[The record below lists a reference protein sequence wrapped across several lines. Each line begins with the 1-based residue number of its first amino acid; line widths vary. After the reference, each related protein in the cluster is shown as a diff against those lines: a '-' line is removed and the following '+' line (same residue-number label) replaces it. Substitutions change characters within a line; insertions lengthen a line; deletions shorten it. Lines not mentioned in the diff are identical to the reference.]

1 MIIYN
6 QGYLYENVYNEHISQ
21 VDKEVSLTS
30 MLSLGTDVL
39 EGYFKSSS
47 VIPVF
52 RVLVLNEDES
62 ISYEISQDVIS
73 ANLNITYQSGMRR
86 TLDMVVSNADGYWEY
101 GARKTLYEGM
111 LFRLDCGAVINN
123 TLYWQQQ
130 GVFILQEPSFS
141 IDSSDNKINLTLCD
155 KWGLWDG
162 SVYGNTQLK
171 TIVPQGELMRG
182 VFDIFLH
189 EDNGLGDMWDIRQC
203 RFNSDYWNQNT
214 YYTIK
219 QDAGQTK
226 SEIMLD
232 LAKTISSDVYYSPNG
247 HCVLENNILDFI
259 NNNFSVVWRFEEGD
273 IDCSAPTLK
282 YNRNNYHNKI
292 IVKGNIVNGYQ
303 FSATTENKNKKSLY
317 NVYDFPIM
325 PKVIENSKLYSDNLC
340 LEQSMKEMVDQSRG
354 LLNVTM
360 TTGYLPFLDVNM
372 GLFLNF
378 PSLGVNNQ
386 TYIIDS
392 ISYDIGTEC
401 TMNLSL
407 SSNYDVTF

>member
-1 MIIYN
+1 
-6 QGYLYENVYNEHISQ
+6 
-21 VDKEVSLTS
+21 
-30 MLSLGTDVL
+30 
-39 EGYFKSSS
+39 
-47 VIPVF
+47 
-52 RVLVLNEDES
+52 
-62 ISYEISQDVIS
+62 
-73 ANLNITYQSGMRR
+73 
-86 TLDMVVSNADGYWEY
+86 
-101 GARKTLYEGM
+101 
-111 LFRLDCGAVINN
+111 
-123 TLYWQQQ
+123 
-130 GVFILQEPSFS
+130 
-141 IDSSDNKINLTLCD
+141 
-155 KWGLWDG
+155 
-162 SVYGNTQLK
+162 
-171 TIVPQGELMRG
+171 
-182 VFDIFLH
+182 
-189 EDNGLGDMWDIRQC
+189 
-203 RFNSDYWNQNT
+203 
-214 YYTIK
+214 
-219 QDAGQTK
+219 
-226 SEIMLD
+226 MLD